1 MGEISIA
8 PKFNI
13 HETYKKVR
21 ILNPYRNSG
30 APRGGLLLSRF
41 PNPLFAMS
49 EYDIGETT
57 QTIEGNRVID
67 NVKQDFSSLNI
78 ETNTVSFA
86 GSGDVSISKMYDKSS
101 NAKIGTPDQASNRP
115 KVVLSG
121 VYKGFLFPGNN
132 EHFNFGS
139 YAGTAI
145 SDPSLAVNGI
155 TLFCRVTSNNIN
167 SGYVL
172 SSGGQTSSRGIMVA
186 YGSGNLRCWINDGLR
201 SYRLNISS
209 TISVKDDLAFVF
221 DNTNK
226 TLKSYKNG
234 ALIGP
239 DNVGISYVQ
248 QDRFRDLTI
257 GIPNNKVGLS
267 YNGVL
272 HSLFAW
278 DQVFTDAEIA
288 ELSTFQ

>member
-1 MGEISIA
+1 MGEISIN

-21 ILNPYRNSG
+21 ILNPYRHAAPSG
-30 APRGGLLLSRF
+30 GGLLLARF

-49 EYDIGETT
+49 EYDVGETT
-57 QTIEGNRVID
+57 QTIEGNRVVD
-67 NVKQDFSSLNI
+67 NVKQDFSSSNI
-78 ETNTVSFA
+78 EAETVAFA

-101 NAKIGTPDQASNRP
+101 NTKIGSPDQASKRP
-115 KVVLSG
+115 KVVLNG
-121 VYKGFLFPGNN
+121 VYKGFLFPGVD

-145 SDPSLAVNGI
+145 SDPSLAANGI
-155 TLFCRVTSNNIN
+155 TLFCRLTPNDIN
-167 SGYVL
+167 GGYVL
-172 SSGGQTSSRGIMVA
+172 SSGGQTGSRGLMA
-186 YGSGNLRCWINDGLR
+186 LYSSGNLLFWIVDGLR
-201 SYRLNISS
+201 KYKLNISS
-209 TISVKDDLAFVF
+209 TVSVKDDFAVVF

-226 TLKSYKNG
+226 ILKSYKNG
-234 ALIGP
+234 VLIGS
-239 DNVGISYVQ
+239 DNGLSYIE
-248 QDRFRDLTI
+248 QDNYRYLTI
-257 GIPNNKVGLS
+257 GTPNNAIGQFT

-272 HSLFAW
+272 HSSFIW